1 MSDRDVITDEVWA
14 LIGPCFPAP
23 KATGRP
29 PMDRRLVAE
38 AVAWKFRTGS
48 PWRDVPER
56 FGNWNTIYR
65 HFDRWAKTG
74 VCACALERAQQAADA
89 QGELDWV
96 CSIDSTIVR
105 AHQHAATLPRHTG
118 GPSNY
123 KNLGPEPGDH
133 AIGRSRGGLTCKIH
147 AVSDGKGRLLAFV
160 LTGGQAA
167 DTSLLPEV
175 LDQIRVPRPGPGRP
189 RTRPDR
195 VLADKGYPSRANRAW
210 LAERGIKATIPDRQ
224 DQAAHRRRRGSAG
237 GRPPAFDPE
246 VYRGRNV
253 IERCF
258 AKLKQW
264 RGIAMRTCKTARS
277 YAAAISLAATL
288 HWLTSK
294 V

>member
-1 MSDRDVITDEVWA
+1 MLQGVTVTKMARLASPFRYVITDEVWA
-14 LIGPCFPAP
+14 LIGPCFPAS
-23 KATGRP
+23 KAMGRP
-29 PMDRRLVAE
+29 PMDRRLVVE
-38 AVAWKFRTGS
+38 VVAWKFRTGS

-74 VCACALERAQQAADA
+74 VWACALERAQQAA
-89 QGELDWV
+89 
-96 CSIDSTIVR
+96 
-105 AHQHAATLPRHTG
+105 ATLARHTG
-118 GPSNY
+118 AHRTTRISGLSR
-123 KNLGPEPGDH
+123 
-133 AIGRSRGGLTCKIH
+133 ATTRS
-147 AVSDGKGRLLAFV
+147 
-160 LTGGQAA
+160 AA
-167 DTSLLPEV
+167 PEV

-195 VLADKGYPSRANRAW
+195 VLGDKRYPSRANRAW

-246 VYRGRNV
+246 VCRGRNV

-258 AKLKQW
+258 AKFKQW

-277 YAAAISLAATL
+277 YTAAISLAATL

>member
-74 VCACALERAQQAADA
+74 VWACALERDQQAADA

-118 GPSNY
+118 GPIE
-123 KNLGPEPGDH
+123 LQE
-133 AIGRSRGGLTCKIH
+133 
-147 AVSDGKGRLLAFV
+147 
-160 LTGGQAA
+160 
-167 DTSLLPEV
+167 
-175 LDQIRVPRPGPGRP
+175 
-189 RTRPDR
+189 
-195 VLADKGYPSRANRAW
+195 SRA
-210 LAERGIKATIPDRQ
+210 
-224 DQAAHRRRRGSAG
+224 
-237 GRPPAFDPE
+237 
-246 VYRGRNV
+246 
-253 IERCF
+253 
-258 AKLKQW
+258 
-264 RGIAMRTCKTARS
+264 
-277 YAAAISLAATL
+277 
-288 HWLTSK
+288 
-294 V
+294 